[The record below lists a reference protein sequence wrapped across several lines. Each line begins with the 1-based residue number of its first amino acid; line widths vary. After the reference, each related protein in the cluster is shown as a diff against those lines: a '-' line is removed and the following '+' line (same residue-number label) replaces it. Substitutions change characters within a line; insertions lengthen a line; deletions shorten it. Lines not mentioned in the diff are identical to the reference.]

1 MKNPTNMKNFFLY
14 LFLIFPFIINSQ
26 SVGDIAFI
34 AFNADGDDD
43 IAFVALSEIS
53 SGTEIYFTDNE
64 WTGAA
69 FNNTNEG
76 TAIWTASSTVSAG
89 TVVVI
94 NNLSVF
100 DSSWS
105 VNVGTISVSGS
116 WNIGS
121 SNDCVWALSAAPAT
135 SYGSTPTFYGVI
147 CNDVSN
153 GDTTTGS
160 GLTLGTNGIDF
171 NNDRDGYVYTGSRS
185 NQASFSAYLAEIY
198 NSSNWQQESSNG
210 EAILPIST
218 TAFAVTGGSADP
230 EPTNQPSGLSASVTH
245 EKITLTWTDAVAG
258 DQAPS
263 KYLIIGE
270 KDSSIADPVDG
281 TAIADDSDASDNRVS
296 ININHG
302 VGTTSFSNLGVSASW
317 YFEIFPYTNSASD
330 IDFKT
335 NGTVQT
341 GNATTANAIQIT
353 EIVYNSPS
361 TDWEWVELYNP
372 TASAID
378 ISGYTIIDAY
388 PNTMTTFPGST
399 SISATSYFT
408 VVVSGGGTAQFSAD
422 YDPGAGNY
430 VGGLNN
436 GGDSVILKDA
446 SGNIVDQVDYDDG
459 SPWPTDPGGSFKSL
473 ELIDG
478 NNNYYAASWQASSA
492 EYGSPGAKTSTAWNS
507 SLGSGDNLTISSPDN
522 IVITGDEEINNI
534 TINSGAGLTVEKT
547 GSLTV
552 AGDFTNNGTVKLQSD
567 SNEFAAIKVTGTPT
581 GNITYKR
588 YVNTVGTNEWDLI
601 GSPVGGNNY
610 ISSFITANSGRLA
623 TNGSSPTAYA
633 VGYYDNSA
641 DSWTNYNSSTVV
653 NNSTA
658 FDPGKGYQMAH
669 VSGGVLDFTGTI
681 PSTTVSE
688 SVINNS
694 ASGRRWNLVANPFP
708 SFINAND
715 DADATNNFI
724 DINASQIDDEN
735 YLFVYGFDADG
746 TGYTAYGENYNNNNT
761 PVYIA
766 PGQGFFI
773 AAESSSSSNV
783 SFTTAMQTITG
794 SDDFVS
800 GDIYDDFGNQI
811 QVRLYKQNLM
821 IEDAHIY
828 FNDDVTAG
836 LDPGRDAGDL
846 NQSAGLMSRLVENDQ
861 GVGFAIQE
869 LPAET
874 MNNCIVP
881 LEINTYANE
890 EFKISLHFYS
900 VDNINIYLEDT
911 EEGSMTNL
919 LEEDFV
925 LTPTSNLEGAGR
937 FFIHMTADTMS
948 NEEVST
954 SMLNAYKET
963 GASYITVEGLATQS
977 NETNVSLYNILGRE
991 VLSTSLNN
999 NMGTQTIST
1008 IGLSEGL
1015 YVIVLES
1022 GTERLTKK
1030 LLIQ

>member
-1 MKNPTNMKNFFLY
+1 MKNSILMRNF
-14 LFLIFPFIINSQ
+14 LFLLLFLFTVSICSQ
-26 SVGDIAFI
+26 SQIYSEDFAGQNGKGAVGTGPSSSPTTDLSGVDWSVDISSATL
-34 AFNADGDDD
+34 NATTDWFKVVNEVFEARDLDGDAIWYSPSINISSYTGVSFNLSATESGGMEASDIFNTHYRIDGGSWTSASTNGSLNDDFGSGVTVSQSSLSGNTLEIKVTMNNNSGSEYLRLDD
-43 IAFVALSEIS
+43 IVV
-53 SGTEIYFTDNE
+53 SGT
-64 WTGAA
+64 
-69 FNNTNEG
+69 
-76 TAIWTASSTVSAG
+76 AS
-89 TVVVI
+89 
-94 NNLSVF
+94 
-100 DSSWS
+100 
-105 VNVGTISVSGS
+105 
-116 WNIGS
+116 
-121 SNDCVWALSAAPAT
+121 
-135 SYGSTPTFYGVI
+135 
-147 CNDVSN
+147 
-153 GDTTTGS
+153 
-160 GLTLGTNGIDF
+160 
-171 NNDRDGYVYTGSRS
+171 
-185 NQASFSAYLAEIY
+185 
-198 NSSNWQQESSNG
+198 
-210 EAILPIST
+210 
-218 TAFAVTGGSADP
+218 GGSVDP
-230 EPTNQPSGLSASVTH
+230 EPTNHPSGLSASATH
-245 EKITLTWTDAVAG
+245 EKITLTWTDAATG
-258 DQAPS
+258 SQAPS

-270 KDSSIADPVDG
+270 TDSSIDNPADD
-281 TAIADDSDASDNRVS
+281 TAIADDSDASDNRIT
-296 ININHG
+296 INVNHG
-302 VGTTSFSNLGVSASW
+302 DQTTSFSNVGNKRW
-317 YFEIFPYTNSASD
+317 YFEIFPYTNSGSN

-335 NGTVQT
+335 DGTIE
-341 GNATTANAIQIT
+341 TANVTPSAIQIT

-372 TASAID
+372 TGSAID
-378 ISGYTIIDAY
+378 ISGYTIIDNY
-388 PNTMTTFPGST
+388 PNTMVTFPGST

-408 VVVSGGGTAQFSAD
+408 VVVNGGGTAQFSAD

-446 SGNIVDQVDYDDG
+446 SSNIVDQVDYDSG
-459 SPWPTDPGGSFKSL
+459 SPWPTAPGGSFKSL

-492 EYGSPGAKTSTAWNS
+492 EYGSPGAKSSTAWNN
-507 SLGSGDNLTISSPDN
+507 SLGSGDDLTISSPDN

-567 SNEFAAIKVTGTPT
+567 SNEFAAIKVGGTPT

-588 YVNTVGTNEWDLI
+588 YVNTVGTDEWDLV

-653 NNSTA
+653 NNLTA

-681 PSTTVSE
+681 PSATVNE

-694 ASGRRWNLVANPFP
+694 ASGKRWNLVANPFP

-724 DINASQIDDEN
+724 DINTSQIDDEN
-735 YLFVYGFDADG
+735 YLFVYGYDADG
-746 TGYTAYGENYNNNNT
+746 TGFTAYGENYNNNDT

-773 AAESSSSSNV
+773 AAESSSSSTV

-869 LPAET
+869 LPSET

-890 EFKISLHFYS
+890 EFKISLHFSS
-900 VDNINIYLEDT
+900 VDNINIYLEDA
-911 EEGSMTNL
+911 EEGSITNL

-1008 IGLSEGL
+1008 IGLSAGL